1 MKKITFTMIA
11 VFLGLLLTSQAFAW
25 GPGPGKKS
33 GYCRGVV
40 LEELNVTEDQ
50 KTKLDALQLQHFKAV
65 HPLREKIRDKSA
77 ALRKLWLQVDPDKNK
92 IMAKQKEV
100 RVLRDQ
106 LEDNKTAYRFEV
118 NKILTP
124 KQKEKLAKCG
134 WNKKSG
140 FGPRGGKRGEQW
152 NGHGNCLYLP

>member
-65 HPLREKIRDKSA
+65 HPCGKRYATNLLHCVSYGCRSIRIKT
-77 ALRKLWLQVDPDKNK
+77 RLWP
-92 IMAKQKEV
+92 
-100 RVLRDQ
+100 
-106 LEDNKTAYRFEV
+106 
-118 NKILTP
+118 
-124 KQKEKLAKCG
+124 
-134 WNKKSG
+134 NKK
-140 FGPRGGKRGEQW
+140 K
-152 NGHGNCLYLP
+152 